1 MPTALTQIPQPQ
13 PRRRH
18 RSPRPQPDSPANTRA
33 PDPGGSRR
41 STAPAPLGSPRSVRR
56 RRRDGAHRPRR
67 GRQNGGGRQADP
79 RPGRAGG
86 KAPRNPR
93 GRPGGFSSEHQP
105 SPGHRPEP
113 GGGRERGPARGSD
126 SPEAAA
132 AASAALS
139 RHSGSQAPMA
149 GCERGRGACCREGRR
164 RRAGD
169 GRPAASRQVP
179 GPRLAPAPPPNFP
192 ADKAPR
198 LRSPPAAPRSP
209 APGGERRGVSRHERP
224 GAGLSLGAA
233 SAPGPAGAQL
243 CCSGTA
249 RGERAARPRVEA
261 REGSRGGRNAPRGAA
276 GRLVRGAGHGGKLR
290 GGSGRA
296 PQGSASLPA
305 QLGTRAK
312 RLPSAQLRT
321 QRASREEYIIKGQ
334 QEAQTER
341 PELDES

>member
-1 MPTALTQIPQPQ
+1 MA
-13 PRRRH
+13 
-18 RSPRPQPDSPANTRA
+18 
-33 PDPGGSRR
+33 
-41 STAPAPLGSPRSVRR
+41 
-56 RRRDGAHRPRR
+56 
-67 GRQNGGGRQADP
+67 GGGRRTPA
-79 RPGRAGG
+79 RAGPAG
-86 KAPRNPR
+86 RRPETPR

-126 SPEAAA
+126 SPEAAAAA

-192 ADKAPR
+192 ADKAPP

-321 QRASREEYIIKGQ
+321 QRASREEEIIEGQ